1 MNYTDI
7 EADLI
12 IAQAEIAR
20 LRAELKKL
28 SKALEGLVT
37 MQVFYPD
44 DTTFYITSQSY
55 TDKLQAQLWDM
66 TARAE
71 KAESDRDAAV
81 AEIYKIA
88 ACDAC
93 KHYDADKNNCAKPME
108 ASDKCFEWR
117 GIEKGKDDKH

>member
-1 MNYTDI
+1 MTDI

-37 MQVFYPD
+37 MQAFYPD

-66 TARAE
+66 TVRAE
-71 KAESDRDAAV
+71 KAEAERDAAV
-81 AEIYKIA
+81 EDIYLLED
-88 ACDAC
+88 CSVC
-93 KHYDADKNNCAKPME
+93 KNGYETK
-108 ASDKCFEWR
+108 R
-117 GIEKGKDDKH
+117 GIACSIDGAECTFVWRSTGRRTNV